1 MQMEILI
8 GVFVDC
14 FGVEVGLINCAFT
27 ANCEAG
33 FDFKKRVGA
42 IIREVEA
49 ADTSSRR
56 RIAELLACT
65 SKGIAFFSEPVT
77 AEAVDKVRDK
87 LFDAGLVNSL
97 SFRMKLP
104 PSPMHHH

>member
-1 MQMEILI
+1 MEILI

-33 FDFKKRVGA
+33 FDFSGSEPLFMRL
-42 IIREVEA
+42 IA

-104 PSPMHHH
+104 PSAMHHP

>member
-1 MQMEILI
+1 MEILI

-42 IIREVEA
+42 IIYEV
-49 ADTSSRR
+49 DSSRY
-56 RIAELLACT
+56 
-65 SKGIAFFSEPVT
+65 
-77 AEAVDKVRDK
+77 
-87 LFDAGLVNSL
+87 LVQKEDCRAPRL
-97 SFRMKLP
+97 HK
-104 PSPMHHH
+104 

>member
-1 MQMEILI
+1 MEILI
-8 GVFVDC
+8 GVLIDC
-14 FGVEVGLINCAFT
+14 FGV
-27 ANCEAG
+27 EAG

-65 SKGIAFFSEPVT
+65 SKGIAFFSET
-77 AEAVDKVRDK
+77 CDRR
-87 LFDAGLVNSL
+87 GC
-97 SFRMKLP
+97 
-104 PSPMHHH
+104 